1 MGARRTQRVPFA
13 PPLSVYDLGAPVEAE
28 RDFLSGGA
36 FIRKGGPP
44 GSEREMGAVRR
55 QFFTAGSRTRWRGSA
70 PRRWLG
76 LPGPPGRRRDQPT
89 GLRDRR
95 SLRNVFR
102 EKPGLADRPGYVK
115 AAVFR
120 RASPCREYSSRERNQ
135 RRIYS
140 RHFTPRRADPGLPS
154 ARLRRG

>member
-55 QFFTAGSRTRWRGSA
+55 QFITTGSRTR
-70 PRRWLG
+70 
-76 LPGPPGRRRDQPT
+76 
-89 GLRDRR
+89 
-95 SLRNVFR
+95 
-102 EKPGLADRPGYVK
+102 
-115 AAVFR
+115 
-120 RASPCREYSSRERNQ
+120 
-135 RRIYS
+135 
-140 RHFTPRRADPGLPS
+140 
-154 ARLRRG
+154 